1 MSGGPVSTAPLS
13 ALFDE
18 LQGGLESLLS
28 CFETRGLPEPASMDA
43 AWMRVQRSFESVC
56 VGLEHLGRDR
66 DSLRERVDT
75 CLRLYA
81 VAAGVLAQRREE
93 LAAERSA
100 CTNARQRLRHVR
112 SEGRRGNACDVRA

>member
-1 MSGGPVSTAPLS
+1 MSTTPLS
-13 ALFDE
+13 VLFDE

-28 CFETRGLPEPASMDA
+28 CFETRCLPEPASMDA

-56 VGLEHLGRDR
+56 VGLDHLGRDR
-66 DSLRERVDT
+66 DSLRERVDH

-93 LAAERSA
+93 LAAERTA

-112 SEGRRGNACDVRA
+112 SEGRRGSACDVRA